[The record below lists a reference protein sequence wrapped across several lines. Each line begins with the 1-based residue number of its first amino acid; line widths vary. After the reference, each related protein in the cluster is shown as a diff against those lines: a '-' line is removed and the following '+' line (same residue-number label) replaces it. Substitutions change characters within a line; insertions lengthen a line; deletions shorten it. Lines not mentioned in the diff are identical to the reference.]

1 MSSHFPLSPYV
12 PFVLPCGCPC
22 SVVRM
27 PVLLFKRAAER
38 QSLLPRSGQQ
48 GHTRDWTD
56 PSSHRK
62 RISWSIRSSRSNTPL
77 PCTGQVKNCGFEILH
92 RDAGLCE
99 GMERAEVVS
108 ILRLAK
114 FFFPRTDAVPRTK
127 WIVFRSVV
135 GCGRPRVD
143 HPSQYCIC
151 YWLNLHDKILL

>member
-1 MSSHFPLSPYV
+1 MCFMSSHFPLSPNV

-27 PVLLFKRAAER
+27 PVSPFNRAAER

-48 GHTRDWTD
+48 GQTRDWTD

-62 RISWSIRSSRSNTPL
+62 RLSWSIRSSRSKTPL
-77 PCTGQVKNCGFEILH
+77 PCTGQVKNCGFETLH

-114 FFFPRTDAVPRTK
+114 FFFPRTDAVPRTE
-127 WIVFRSVV
+127 VV
-135 GCGRPRVD
+135 CHPICCRLRPPASGPFISR
-143 HPSQYCIC
+143 
-151 YWLNLHDKILL
+151 LHLLLAEPT